1 MIDASERLRR
11 LVDEL
16 EGGGWLA
23 SEWRRSFLAVPR
35 QQFIPET
42 VWQLEGGDF
51 RPVSRAEDPH
61 RWLELAS
68 GERAVITQLDD
79 GRVDNVGDM
88 STSSASMPKLVAEML
103 DHLDVQGGERVL
115 EIGTGTGWN
124 AALLAHRL
132 GSDRVTSIEVDA
144 EVAGHAR
151 KALSD
156 AGFGGVTV
164 VTGDGALGYPPH
176 APFDRLIATV
186 AARRVP
192 YEWVSQTRPGG
203 RIVLPLDFDY
213 IGLLAALTVADDG
226 TASGYV
232 FDHAAFM
239 LLRDQRGTRGFSS
252 TDEQDEQASI
262 TETSVHPSEV
272 ANPHHRL
279 GSVIAIGSRV
289 GRCRMAY
296 YPPAQLDDHDGIIWM
311 ADDDSGSWARL
322 HHDPASDGPHVVYQH
337 GPRRLWDEVE
347 SAHRWWVE
355 QGEPGADRWRLTVT
369 PEGQRIEL
377 AGDQGP

>member
-1 MIDASERLRR
+1 
-11 LVDEL
+11 
-16 EGGGWLA
+16 
-23 SEWRRSFLAVPR
+23 
-35 QQFIPET
+35 
-42 VWQLEGGDF
+42 
-51 RPVSRAEDPH
+51 
-61 RWLELAS
+61 
-68 GERAVITQLDD
+68 
-79 GRVDNVGDM
+79 
-88 STSSASMPKLVAEML
+88 ML
-103 DHLDVQGGERVL
+103 GHLGVQGGERVL

-132 GSDRVTSIEVDA
+132 GSDRVTSIEVDL

-164 VTGDGALGYPPH
+164 ITGDGALGYPPG
-176 APFDRLIATV
+176 APYDRLIATV

-192 YEWVSQTRPGG
+192 YAWVAQTRSGG
-203 RIVLPLDFDY
+203 RIVMPLDIDY
-213 IGLLAALTVADDG
+213 VGVLAALTVADDG
-226 TASGYV
+226 TASGSV

-239 LLRDQRGTRGFSS
+239 LLRDQRGQRGFSS
-252 TDEQDEQASI
+252 TDEQDERASV

-289 GRCRMAY
+289 DSCRMAY
-296 YPPAQLDDHDGIIWM
+296 YPPAELDDREGIVWM

-322 HHDPASDGPHVVYQH
+322 HHDPDSDGPHTVYQH

-347 SAHRWWVE
+347 AAHRWWVD

-377 AGDQGP
+377 IGDQG